1 VSGIAELSG
10 KVAVVTGGASGI
22 GAGIARQ
29 LVAEGM
35 KVVIADIEQG
45 PLDEAA
51 AAMGATGVRT
61 DVSDADSVQALAD
74 AAVAQHGAVHLVVNN
89 AGVGPFAD
97 IVDLKL
103 SDWRWVLEVNLF
115 GVIHGVQ
122 AFLPLLL
129 ANAEGG
135 HVVNTASLAG
145 LATLPGGAAY
155 SVSKHGIVSL
165 TEILAAE
172 MAMAGGKVG
181 ASVLV
186 PGTVRSNIASSSR
199 NRPEGA
205 AEGGLKDVDLES
217 SETGAAMRWLDPD
230 DVGRMVVQG
239 IKAGDLYIVTHPE
252 TWPMV
257 KQRHDGIEA
266 AFTAASAA
274 QAVQQ

>member
-1 VSGIAELSG
+1 MSGIAELSG

-45 PLDEAA
+45 ALDKAA
-51 AAMGATGVRT
+51 AELGAIGVRT

-74 AAVAQHGAVHLVVNN
+74 AVVAQHGAVHLVVNN
-89 AGVGPFAD
+89 AGVGPFGNIAD
-97 IVDLKL
+97 LTLK
-103 SDWRWVLEVNLF
+103 DWRWVLEVNLF
-115 GVIHGVQ
+115 GVIHGVH

-129 ANAEGG
+129 ANADGG
-135 HVVNTASLAG
+135 QIVNTASLAG

-155 SVSKHGIVSL
+155 SVSKHGVVSL

-172 MAMAGGKVG
+172 MSLAGTKVG

-186 PGTVRSNIASSSR
+186 PGAVRSNIGNSAR
-199 NRPEGA
+199 NRPEGL
-205 AEGGLKDVDLES
+205 EGGLKDMDLES
-217 SETGAAMRWLDPD
+217 TEMGAAMRWIDPD
-230 DVGRMVVQG
+230 DAGRIVVQG
-239 IKAGDLYIVTHPE
+239 IQAGDLYIVTHPE
-252 TWPMV
+252 LWPMV

-266 AFTAASAA
+266 AFTAASTA
-274 QAVQQ
+274 QGAQQ

>member
-1 VSGIAELSG
+1 MSGIAELSG

-29 LVAEGM
+29 LIAEGM
-35 KVVIADIEQG
+35 QVVIADIEQG
-45 PLDEAA
+45 ALDKAA
-51 AAMGATGVRT
+51 DEIGATGVRT

-74 AAVAQHGAVHLVVNN
+74 AVVAEHGAVHVVVNN
-89 AGVGPFAD
+89 AGVGPFAN
-97 IVDLKL
+97 VADLTLK
-103 SDWRWVLEVNLF
+103 DWRWVLEVNLF

-122 AFLPLLL
+122 SFLPLLL
-129 ANAEGG
+129 VNADGG
-135 HVVNTASLAG
+135 HIVNTASLAG

-172 MAMAGGKVG
+172 MGLAGTKVR

-186 PGTVRSNIASSSR
+186 PGAVRSNIGNSAR
-199 NRPEGA
+199 NRPEGL
-205 AEGGLKDVDLES
+205 EGGLKDMDLES
-217 SETGAAMRWLDPD
+217 TEVGAAMRWIEPD
-230 DVGRMVVQG
+230 DAGRTVVQG
-239 IKAGDLYIVTHPE
+239 IRAGDLYIVTHPE
-252 TWPMV
+252 LWPMV

-274 QAVQQ
+274 QAARQ